1 MKNFHKQYILKAILV
16 LGMLAY
22 IGISV
27 YETMD
32 DFKGD
37 HSKLIS
43 LDIEEQNDSKESEE
57 KVTDTELEE
66 NFVYSELRL
75 NLRDFKILKM
85 NLRTNQMCFSLIINY
100 LELSTPPPEQKA

>member
-22 IGISV
+22 VGIAV
-27 YETMD
+27 YETME

-43 LDIEEQNDSKESEE
+43 LEFEEQNDSKESEE

-66 NFVYSELRL
+66 NFVYSELRF
-75 NLRDFKILKM
+75 NLRDFKDL
-85 NLRTNQMCFSLIINY
+85 NTSPQSNRMCFSLFIDY
-100 LELSTPPPEQKA
+100 LELSTPPPKQKA